1 MSLEEKKQSVIEEFS
16 MYDEW
21 LDKYEYL
28 IELGK
33 ALEAYPEELKTEE
46 KLIKGCQSRV
56 WLDYELKDG
65 KLFFRADSDAI
76 ITKGIISLLLS
87 VYSGRTPAEIAAD
100 DFGFI
105 DAIGLRENLSPTRAN
120 GLVSMIETIKAKA
133 KEMADQV
140 GHDERGSVGHD
151 ADVIPGSTG
160 NLGSN
165 VIPGSTGNLSN
176 EVLTAEDVAAL
187 QPLYAD
193 VIQALKQVYDPEIP
207 VNIYDLGLIYELNI
221 DKERK
226 VSIVMTFT
234 APNCP
239 MADEVMHEVQESVT
253 RVPGVTGCTIELTF
267 EPVWDRSMLSEE
279 ARVDLG
285 LDYEE
290 DDYGKLND

>member
-1 MSLEEKKQSVIEEFS
+1 MPDQVGHDDTMTLEEKKQAVIEEFS

-33 ALEAYPEELKTEE
+33 ALEAYPEEEKTEE

-65 KLFFRADSDAI
+65 KLYFRADSDAI

-87 VYSGRTPAEIAAD
+87 VYSGRTPQEIAND
-100 DFGFI
+100 DFGFV
-105 DAIGLRENLSPTRAN
+105 DQIGLRENLSPTRAN
-120 GLVSMIETIKAKA
+120 GLVSMIETIKNAA
-133 KEMADQV
+133 A
-140 GHDERGSVGHD
+140 S
-151 ADVIPGSTG
+151 AVIPSETKE
-160 NLGSN
+160 
-165 VIPGSTGNLSN
+165 SN

-193 VIQALKQVYDPEIP
+193 VILALKQVYDPEIP

-226 VSIVMTFT
+226 VSILMTFT

-239 MADEVMHEVQESVT
+239 MADEVMHEVEESVK
-253 RVPGVTGCTIELTF
+253 RVPGVTGCKIELTF

-290 DDYGKLND
+290 DDYGKLNE